1 MRSTTVSIIASFVAA
16 AVFAVSASV
25 FAQGNWQIPEG
36 AAAEKSPIKPGPA
49 VLKQG
54 RGLFVAN
61 CQKCH
66 GPEGKGDGPDSD
78 PRMPAADLTDGF
90 RAELNPDGV
99 LYYRIWNGKE
109 PVMPAF
115 KSTLKNDQV
124 WQVVEYIKSIRK

>member
-1 MRSTTVSIIASFVAA
+1 MS
-16 AVFAVSASV
+16 
-25 FAQGNWQIPEG
+25 
-36 AAAEKSPIKPGPA
+36 
-49 VLKQG
+49 
-54 RGLFVAN
+54 N

-99 LYYRIWNGKE
+99 LYYRIFNGKP

-115 KSTLKNDQV
+115 KSSLTQGSDLAGRRVHQV
-124 WQVVEYIKSIRK
+124 DPQVARSKLELRTEN

>member
-1 MRSTTVSIIASFVAA
+1 MRTTTLAGVVLASSI
-16 AVFAVSASV
+16 SV
-25 FAQGNWQIPEG
+25 LAQGTWQIPEG
-36 AAAEKSPIKPGPA
+36 AAAEKSPLKPSPD
-49 VLKQG
+49 VLKRG
-54 RGLFVAN
+54 RGTYVAN

-99 LYYRIWNGKE
+99 LYYRIFNGKP

-115 KSTLKNDQV
+115 KSSLTKDQI
-124 WQVVEYIKSIRK
+124 WPVVEYIKSIRK

>member
-1 MRSTTVSIIASFVAA
+1 MHQTTFSLITSFVAA
-16 AVFAVSASV
+16 LALAMSMSGL
-25 FAQGNWQIPEG
+25 AQGNWQIPEG
-36 AAAEKSPIKPGPA
+36 AAAEKSPLKPSPA

-54 RGLFVAN
+54 QALFMSN

-99 LYYRIWNGKE
+99 LYYRIFNGRE
-109 PVMPAF
+109 PLMPAF
-115 KSTLKNDQV
+115 KSTLTKDQV

>member
-1 MRSTTVSIIASFVAA
+1 MRITTLAGVVLAS
-16 AVFAVSASV
+16 SMSV
-25 FAQGNWQIPEG
+25 LAHGNWQTPEG
-36 AAAEKSPIKPGPA
+36 AAAEKSPLKPSPD

-54 RGLFVAN
+54 RGTYVTN

-99 LYYRIWNGKE
+99 LYYRIFNGKP

-115 KSTLKNDQV
+115 KSSLTKDQI
-124 WQVVEYIKSIRK
+124 WPVVEYIKSIRK

>member
-1 MRSTTVSIIASFVAA
+1 MRKTHISLLASAIVVAG
-16 AVFAVSASV
+16 VAVSASV
-25 FAQGNWQIPEG
+25 FAQGNWQLPEG
-36 AAAEKSPIKPGPA
+36 AAAEKSPLKPGPA

-66 GPEGKGDGPDSD
+66 GAEGKGDGPDSD

-115 KSTLKNDQV
+115 KNTLKNDQV

>member
-1 MRSTTVSIIASFVAA
+1 MRNTTVSIVASFVAA

-49 VLKQG
+49 VVKQG

-115 KSTLKNDQV
+115 KSTHKHDQV

>member
-1 MRSTTVSIIASFVAA
+1 MRMTHISLLASAIVVAG
-16 AVFAVSASV
+16 VAVSASV
-25 FAQGNWQIPEG
+25 FAQGNWQLPEG

-54 RGLFVAN
+54 RGLFVSN

-90 RAELNPDGV
+90 RAPRL
-99 LYYRIWNGKE
+99 R
-109 PVMPAF
+109 PV
-115 KSTLKNDQV
+115 
-124 WQVVEYIKSIRK
+124 